1 MTAKICFRF
10 GLRIA
15 GIMSLPPPFKMI
27 DERNDTPPP
36 HPGEVLR
43 EDMLPY
49 FGVSGPELARHLG
62 IPCCKL
68 SAVLSENAPVTL
80 ALAKRL
86 GASLGQGPQ
95 YWLALQSQ
103 YDLWHGALEVP
114 VRSI

>member
-1 MTAKICFRF
+1 MP
-10 GLRIA
+10 
-15 GIMSLPPPFKMI
+15 LPPPFKPI

-49 FGVSGPELARHLG
+49 FRVSGPELARHLG
-62 IPCCKL
+62 ISRQKL
-68 SAVLSENAPVTL
+68 NAVLTENAPVTRVL
-80 ALAKRL
+80 ARRL

-103 YDLWHGALEVP
+103 YDLWHGALHATG
-114 VRSI
+114 RGI